1 MLESQKGFLKGP
13 KRMKFL
19 STIGYAYFGTNESSV
34 FALPLCVSSCLS
46 LCILLPAQCVFPPPL
61 LAPTGRIIDASDL
74 ELSVLVADPIPA
86 TERNGWKTRVQRSF
100 YVCWTFILDGS

>member
-1 MLESQKGFLKGP
+1 MMCFVLLLKVYFPLCILLPMLFLP
-13 KRMKFL
+13 L
-19 STIGYAYFGTNESSV
+19 CV

-46 LCILLPAQCVFPPPL
+46 LCLLLPAQCVFYPPL

-100 YVCWTFILDGS
+100 YVCWTLILDGS